1 MRVVVDVRGGRAMCE
16 ESLGRVLGWG
26 NLQRMGL
33 CCGGGSPVEV
43 VWRGEG
49 DI

>member
-1 MRVVVDVRGGRAMCE
+1 MVLDVRGGEFICE

-33 CCGGGSPVEV
+33 C
-43 VWRGEG
+43 GEG
-49 DI
+49 R